1 MSETRSRSE
10 GEVGMP
16 VTEQEVLTIREVPQQ
31 ALRRLL
37 GKTAGSRP
45 ETMGNACADRS
56 RGANCSTRS
65 EEEEKL
71 VCGAD

>member
-1 MSETRSRSE
+1 
-10 GEVGMP
+10 MP
-16 VTEQEVLTIREVPQQ
+16 VTELEVPTFQEVPQQ

-37 GKTAGSRP
+37 RRSTGSRP
-45 ETMGNACADRS
+45 EAMGNACADRS